1 MVERGIAS
9 RIAAMRGMTR
19 LGTARNGAAGRGKSQ
34 LGMVWHGKA
43 RIHQLEK
50 TMMHQPEFR
59 ISADAAAIA
68 RSFEALQVGET
79 LTYAAISTL
88 VGRDARS
95 IRGAIATALQT
106 VQRDKRMVLGTVRK
120 VGYIRLNDGEIIDT
134 YDQTRAR
141 IRRQS
146 ARAVKRLVCVDYDA
160 LPKDKQVKHNAAL
173 SMLGVIAE
181 LSSVGSARKIENSIA
196 ESGTSLPAAKAA
208 IAALG
213 I

>member
-1 MVERGIAS
+1 MVERGIAWHDET
-9 RIAAMRGMTR
+9 RHGKERRGE
-19 LGTARNGAAGRGKSQ
+19 ARR
-34 LGMVWHGKA
+34 GKA
-43 RIHQLEK
+43 RIHQQEK
-50 TMMHQPEFR
+50 TMQQQPEFR

-68 RSFEALQVGET
+68 RAFEAMQVGET
-79 LTYAAISTL
+79 LTYDAISTL

-120 VGYIRLNDGEIIDT
+120 VGYIRLSDADIIDT
-134 YDQTRAR
+134 YDQARSR

-146 ARAVKRLVCVDYDA
+146 ARAVKRIVCVDYDA
-160 LPKDKQVKHNAAL
+160 LPHDKQVKHNAAL

-181 LSSVGSARKIENSIA
+181 LSSAGCARKIENSIA
-196 ESGTSLPAAKAA
+196 DTGTSLPAAKAA

>member
-1 MVERGIAS
+1 
-9 RIAAMRGMTR
+9 
-19 LGTARNGAAGRGKSQ
+19 
-34 LGMVWHGKA
+34 
-43 RIHQLEK
+43 
-50 TMMHQPEFR
+50 MMHQPEFR

>member
-1 MVERGIAS
+1 
-9 RIAAMRGMTR
+9 
-19 LGTARNGAAGRGKSQ
+19 
-34 LGMVWHGKA
+34 
-43 RIHQLEK
+43 
-50 TMMHQPEFR
+50 MMQQPEFR

-146 ARAVKRLVCVDYDA
+146 ARAVKRLV
-160 LPKDKQVKHNAAL
+160 
-173 SMLGVIAE
+173 
-181 LSSVGSARKIENSIA
+181 
-196 ESGTSLPAAKAA
+196 
-208 IAALG
+208 
-213 I
+213 